1 MRRIPARLIPLI
13 PLLSLTVFTG
23 SMPATS
29 HAKSLTVSDIYVD
42 DIDTEDL
49 ERVAKKALDRRVK
62 SSGASKEF
70 KALYDKKE
78 NHAYLLATSR
88 EDVIFDRIREL
99 GADQFTSLCEP
110 EEKSTLSGCLEEIY
124 QEISDRHSLTTTGL
138 AIGSTLSVL
147 YGTELKNK
155 IKKSDLDE
163 DLKQKR
169 MDHLDLE
176 IVRSQLVILKI
187 LVNQKPKMIT
197 VTRPDTLKVEND
209 LREKI
214 KTQLTRFIREK
225 IKESPVIAKSS
236 IQKELEEL
244 TAKKN

>member
-1 MRRIPARLIPLI
+1 MTRIPTTRKPLI
-13 PLLSLTVFTG
+13 PMIILTALLGGL
-23 SMPATS
+23 PAIA

-42 DIDTEDL
+42 DIDTDDL
-49 ERVAKKALDRRVK
+49 ERVAKKALDRREK
-62 SSGASKEF
+62 SSGATKEF
-70 KALYDKKE
+70 KALYEKKE

-99 GADQFTSLCEP
+99 GADQFTTLCDP
-110 EEKSTLSGCLEEIY
+110 EEKSTLSTCLEEIY

-187 LVNQKPKMIT
+187 LVTQKPKMIN
-197 VTRPDTLKVEND
+197 VTRPDTLKVENS

-214 KTQLTRFIREK
+214 KSQLTRFIREK
-225 IKESPVIAKSS
+225 IAENPVIAKSS
-236 IQKELEEL
+236 IQKELDGL
-244 TAKKN
+244 ITKKN